1 MIKRIRTFTIPAL
14 AAMLLTAGFGW
25 AQTVKEPVYA
35 GANGTPTEV
44 IVGYAELEDG
54 DVVLEVELMMDAFA
68 SSFHTTIGDRVFEG
82 TLVSG
87 AWIVNEVLT
96 DELREVV
103 TATVE
108 FDDDPLGRDDDHAD
122 DDHGDD
128 DYGDDDYGDDD
139 HDGRDDDMND
149 DDMNDDD
156 GAHDGETEGG
166 TDDDGDD
173 ADDVDDADDADD
185 ADDMDD
191 ADEADETDDDA

>member
-1 MIKRIRTFTIPAL
+1 MIKPIRTFTIAAL

-35 GANGTPTEV
+35 GANGTPTDV

-128 DYGDDDYGDDD
+128 DYGDDD

-156 GAHDGETEGG
+156 GAHDGEAEDG